1 MSENNRKDFDME
13 EDPFAGV
20 PDFDPA
26 LLCWEDEEIYD
37 LVLSARDIS
46 CLEGRTDISAD
57 DWLDATYHFDFE
69 GKHEK
74 AALCLTKAAELGD
87 NLAKYYLAERYEGGK
102 GVVQDYVKAAELYME
117 VSNCNEYIIS
127 HDFYPQCWSEY
138 TVGSFYER
146 GLLPDSTMEKAVEWY
161 LRAEKDGSTEAAY
174 KQA

>member
-46 CLEGRTDISAD
+46 ELEGRTDISAD
-57 DWLDATYHFDFE
+57 DWLDVTYHFDFE

-74 AALCLTKAAELGD
+74 ATVARAKTEAETRLW
-87 NLAKYYLAERYEGGK
+87 LEKLKAKY
-102 GVVQDYVKAAELYME
+102 
-117 VSNCNEYIIS
+117 
-127 HDFYPQCWSEY
+127 
-138 TVGSFYER
+138 
-146 GLLPDSTMEKAVEWY
+146 PDSKPF
-161 LRAEKDGSTEAAY
+161 
-174 KQA
+174 

>member
-26 LLCWEDEEIYD
+26 LGWGDEEIYD

-74 AALCLTKAAELGD
+74 AALCLTKAAELGND
-87 NLAKYYLAERYEGGK
+87 ADTVVYAVVSVLYAESSPLAL
-102 GVVQDYVKAAELYME
+102 
-117 VSNCNEYIIS
+117 
-127 HDFYPQCWSEY
+127 
-138 TVGSFYER
+138 
-146 GLLPDSTMEKAVEWY
+146 
-161 LRAEKDGSTEAAY
+161 
-174 KQA
+174 